1 VTDQEP
7 EKPVPLIVL
16 ILFTVLCLA
25 AAFVAAYGWARSGLN

>member
-1 VTDQEP
+1 VTDQKP